1 MKLDLIIAESR
12 SRDVLENQRL
22 LIEILENNQQT
33 LPQKLFRVLD
43 VILSL
48 LEMLANTYREQFCNI
63 TKAKQ
68 QGAQAKELDNLMISE
83 SMF

>member
-68 QGAQAKELDNLMISE
+68 QGVQAKELDNLMISE